1 MMGAARDERT
11 LAREAYFLEFA
22 RDIVKVASMPLMVT
36 GGIRRRAVAKQVIDS
51 GVAMAGIATA
61 LAITPDL
68 PRRWNHGREDAPALK
83 PIRWK
88 NKPLAS
94 TAHMAA
100 VKYQLTRLS
109 HGRRA
114 APDVSPAWALILS
127 QLTARRRARRYR
139 HWIAARRTALDLKP
153 GFKPSVGGPAVQPL
167 KDAAAHG

>member
-1 MMGAARDERT
+1 
-11 LAREAYFLEFA
+11 
-22 RDIVKVASMPLMVT
+22 MVT

-139 HWIAARRTALDLKP
+139 HWIATRRTALDLKP
-153 GFKPSVGGPAVQPL
+153 GFKPNVSGPAIQPL